1 VVASPLSVFSRLSG
15 RAGGRRAIGDWLI
28 WAAAALCIGLA
39 ANLFWILVGPAG
51 SLGNWKPKPPTAFSA
66 SERERL
72 FASSDPFARAAGQAE
87 APGTVTSLSLSLFG
101 TRFNEFTGG
110 GSAIL
115 AGADGV
121 QQSYNVGDEI
131 MPGVVLAKVA
141 FDHVVLSRNG
151 AEESLYMDQSTPA
164 DTVGTEPNAQASP
177 APAAAPSASGEVKLN
192 AITLRDSI
200 GVTPR
205 NEGGKITGLVLS
217 AKDDGAMMR
226 NAGLAAGDIIV
237 SVNGRPVSSPSEIA
251 SQLRPGAKLTLEV
264 ERGSQKIPVG
274 LNLE

>member
-1 VVASPLSVFSRLSG
+1 MASAFQGIARLS
-15 RAGGRRAIGDWLI
+15 RRPGGQRAIGNWLV
-28 WAAAALCIGLA
+28 WAAAALCMALF
-39 ANLFWILVGPAG
+39 ANLFWIIVGPVG
-51 SLGNWKPKPPTAFSA
+51 SFGNWKPKQPTVFSA
-66 SERERL
+66 AERAQL
-72 FASSDPFARAAGQAE
+72 FAAFDPFARASGQAE
-87 APGTVTSLSLSLFG
+87 APGTVTSLSLMLFG

-121 QQSYNVGDEI
+121 QQSYNVGDEV

-164 DTVGTEPNAQASP
+164 ETVGALPNSQPVPSSTAT
-177 APAAAPSASGEVKLN
+177 APGNGEVKLN
-192 AITLRDSI
+192 ATTLRDSI

-205 NEGGKITGLVLS
+205 NESGKVTGLVLS
-217 AKDDGAMMR
+217 AKDDGAMLR

-237 SVNGRPVSSPSEIA
+237 SINGRPVSSPSEIA
-251 SQLRPGAKLTLEV
+251 SQLRSGAKLTLEV